1 MKLNSLLTA
10 IGFCFLG
17 VVYAQDLSIVVNK
30 KGRVGFSDSNGKE
43 VTKVSH
49 TYEAWLQLILSP
61 YSLLWERAFVL

>member
-17 VVYAQDLSIVVNK
+17 VVYAQDLSIVVNM

-43 VTKVSH
+43 VIKVS
-49 TYEAWLQLILSP
+49 SKN
-61 YSLLWERAFVL
+61 